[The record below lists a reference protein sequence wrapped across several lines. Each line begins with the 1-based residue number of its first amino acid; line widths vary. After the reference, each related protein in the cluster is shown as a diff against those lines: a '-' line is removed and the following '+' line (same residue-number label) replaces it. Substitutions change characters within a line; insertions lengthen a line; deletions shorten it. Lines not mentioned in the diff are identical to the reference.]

1 MTKKTESATEIACD
15 IIVNS
20 IGRLL
25 EDERL
30 TLPDRMIIMQSVL
43 AQIIFQQTDPN
54 DLEEVLE
61 MHVTQLEDFVE
72 ELEKHSVSA
81 H

>member
-15 IIVNS
+15 IIANS

-61 MHVTQLEDFVE
+61 MHITQLEDFVE
-72 ELEKHSVSA
+72 ELEKNSVSA

>member
-61 MHVTQLEDFVE
+61 MHITQLEDFVE
-72 ELEKHSVSA
+72 ELEKNSVSA